1 MSDKIDYTGF
11 KLDIGEIS
19 ILTFNQPKINIFS
32 TEVLNSL
39 VKAMDSLYSS
49 KVVKVLVITSE
60 GKNFLAGANI
70 KEMFA
75 FSPKEANQF
84 SKLFHKVMN
93 LVEEF
98 PRPVIAAVNGFA
110 LGGGCELI
118 LTCDIVV
125 ASETAV
131 FGLPEV
137 NLGVIPGAGGT
148 QRLAERIGTFKAK
161 ELIMTGRNVFAD
173 EALTLGLINKVV
185 SKDNLLDAAMEIAK
199 TIASKPVYCIEAAK
213 LLIDSGTM
221 EEEIEQ
227 FSEMFSREERKTLMG
242 KFIKK

>member
-1 MSDKIDYTGF
+1 MADNINYTGF

-39 VKAMDSLYSS
+39 VKAMDTLYSS
-49 KVVKVLVITSE
+49 SDVKVLVITSE

-84 SKLFHKVMN
+84 SQLFHKAMN
-93 LVEEF
+93 LVENF
-98 PRPVIAAVNGFA
+98 PGPVIAAVNGFA

-118 LTCDIVV
+118 LACDMVV

-131 FGLPEV
+131 FGQPEV
-137 NLGVIPGAGGT
+137 NLGIIPGAGGT
-148 QRLAERIGTFKAK
+148 QRLAERIGNLHAK
-161 ELIMTGRNVFAD
+161 ELIMTGRNVLAD

-185 SKDNLLDAAMEIAK
+185 PKDNLIDATMEMAK
-199 TIASKPVYCIEAAK
+199 TIASKPGYCIAAAK
-213 LLIDSGTM
+213 LLVDSGTM
-221 EEEIEQ
+221 EEEIAL
-227 FSEMFSREERKTLMG
+227 FSEMFSRKERKALMG